1 MPVILRLKSVVDI
14 SKVPVQLSSPM
25 MAVPLSEGQTLYLL
39 VAANLSKTPW
49 LLIADGWANEQS

>member
-25 MAVPLSEGQTLYLL
+25 MAVPLSEVQTLYLL
-39 VAANLSKTPW
+39 IAANLSKTP
-49 LLIADGWANEQS
+49 